1 MEKGLQ
7 SMILKYLEDIKTVK
21 ATKKY
26 SELISNEKSKNY
38 KENLEKSWWVNN

>member
-7 SMILKYLEDIKTVK
+7 GMIFKYLEDIKTVK

-26 SELISNEKSKNY
+26 SELISNEKSKPNQGNWG
-38 KENLEKSWWVNN
+38 KNS